1 MRSYEGAFMFEKL
14 RAAFAA
20 PTPTPVTPAI
30 GRPRAIEGEKMV
42 VGNNVLAS
50 MMLPSQGGV
59 YFLSVDEII
68 ARKGWA
74 TYREMLH
81 DDQVKAVLE
90 FKKTLVAGRK
100 WEISPGYQSDEAK
113 KQADFAMDNLAR
125 VNIDQVFRNA
135 LSAFEFGYSLAEI
148 VFERAK
154 WDGDGTQHVM
164 LKKLA
169 HRDPKELQLKMDFNG
184 NFLGARQVGVIGSAG
199 GNGNVIEL
207 PKEKLWLHTHDKRF
221 DNLYGNP
228 DLRAAYRSWY
238 AKKFVVQFWNVY
250 LERFGAPMM
259 KMTYPLGASDQLKAN
274 LKAIL
279 SNLASKTEILVPTG
293 VEVNLIEATRGGN
306 AGYNEALS
314 FHNNSIARAMLMVA
328 LLGADG
334 DQNRQSGSDSQSYL
348 HVRILFK
355 MADEISQQL
364 AADMLKQVI
373 YPLLDLNFAKP
384 IYPKFL
390 WQDYGQFEGM
400 KVADEIRQLHVAGI
414 IDMDQPDVNYVRS
427 VLGLPIRS
435 EEDEPDEVIRPV
447 PMPPPGG
454 GTPPPPAEQGN
465 DRAGKGTASKKDPK
479 ADQAAK

>member
-1 MRSYEGAFMFEKL
+1 MLDKFRERF
-14 RAAFAA
+14 FASPA
-20 PTPTPVTPAI
+20 PTPSAPAI
-30 GRPRAIEGEKMV
+30 GRPRTIEGEKMV
-42 VGNNVLAS
+42 VGNSVLAS
-50 MMLPSQGGV
+50 MMLPRDGGV
-59 YFLSVDEII
+59 YFLSVDDIV

-74 TYREMLH
+74 TYKEMLN

-90 FKKTLVAGRK
+90 FKKVLVAGRK
-100 WEISPGYQSDEAK
+100 WEISPGDQSDDGK
-113 KQADFAMDNLAR
+113 KQADFAMDNLYR

-154 WDGDGTQHVM
+154 WDGDSQQHVM

-169 HRDPKELQLKMDFNG
+169 HRDPRELQLKMDFNG
-184 NFLGARQVGVIGSAG
+184 NFIGARQVGVIGASS
-199 GNGNVIEL
+199 NNNIIEL

-238 AKKFVVQFWNVY
+238 AKKFVMQFWNVY
-250 LERFGAPMM
+250 LERFGAPMT

-274 LKAIL
+274 LKSIL
-279 SNLASKTEILVPTG
+279 MNLASKTEILVPQG

-306 AGYNEALS
+306 AGYADALA

-334 DQNRQSGSDSQSYL
+334 DANRQTASDSQSYL
-348 HVRILFK
+348 HLRILFK

-364 AADMLKQVI
+364 ASDMMKQVI
-373 YPLLDLNFAKP
+373 YPLIDLNFAKP
-384 IYPKFL
+384 VYPKFV

-414 IDMDQPDVNYVRS
+414 IDMDQTDVNYVRS

-435 EEDEPDEVIRPV
+435 DEDEPDEVIRPA
-447 PMPPPGG
+447 PMPSPGG
-454 GTPPPPAEQGN
+454 GTVPPAAEQGN
-465 DRAGKGTASKKDPK
+465 DRAGKGTASKKTPDQK
-479 ADQAAK
+479 AQKQAENGS